1 MFTGIVEEVGSVVEM
16 DGHRLVVGAH
26 AVLEDTAI
34 GDSIAVNGACLTVV
48 ERTADRFTV
57 ELSDETLDR
66 TAFGGLKTGVGVDLE
81 RAVTPTTRMGGH
93 FVQGHVDGV
102 GTVVSLDGTPEAK
115 TLRVHMPSE
124 VARYVVEKGFI
135 AVDGISLTVTDVAD
149 STFAVAV
156 IPYTLEHT
164 VLGERSPGDSVNL
177 EVDIVAK
184 YVERLLAGG
193 VGGSSDG

>member
-1 MFTGIVEEVGSVVEM
+1 LFTGIVEEVGSVVEM

-66 TAFGGLKTGVGVDLE
+66 TAFGVLKAGVGVDLE

>member
-1 MFTGIVEEVGSVVEM
+1 MFTGIVEEIGSVVEM

-48 ERTADRFTV
+48 ERTANRFTV
-57 ELSDETLDR
+57 EISEETLHR

-102 GTVVSLDGTPEAK
+102 GTIVSLDGTPEAT
-115 TLRVHMPSE
+115 TLRVRMPSE

-135 AVDGISLTVTDVAD
+135 AVDGISLTVADVAD
-149 STFAVAV
+149 FTFAVAV
-156 IPYTLEHT
+156 IPLSLIH
-164 VLGERSPGDSVNL
+164 
-177 EVDIVAK
+177 I
-184 YVERLLAGG
+184 
-193 VGGSSDG
+193 